1 MPFDVYEY
9 KKGDFM
15 KSIKMLG
22 IVAIAGLLLAGCVG
36 VAHIE
41 KDETVNLSNYKSF
54 AWVETKD
61 SSNEQKAKTI
71 TLTEQTVRKAVNEEL
86 NSEGWKEV
94 SNRPDVLIS
103 YDVIVENAVKESTN
117 PVYSRPQTRYYF
129 NPYTRR
135 WSGIYYPSQFLGYDR
150 DQYQTREGTVT
161 ITMMDTK
168 TDKVIW
174 QGWTTAEVNNKN
186 LTSKEIQNSVR
197 NIFRKFDVAKT

>member
-1 MPFDVYEY
+1 
-9 KKGDFM
+9 M
-15 KSIKMLG
+15 KNIKMFG
-22 IVAIAGLLLAGCVG
+22 TMAIAGLLLAGCVG

-41 KDETVNLSNYKSF
+41 RDETVNLSNYKSF

-61 SSNEQKAKTI
+61 SSNEEKTKTI

-94 SNRPDVLIS
+94 RNRPEVLIS
-103 YDVIVENAVKESTN
+103 YDVLVENAVKESTD
-117 PVYSRPQTRYYF
+117 PVYSRPQNRYYY
-129 NPYTRR
+129 NPYSRR
-135 WSGIYYPSQFLGYDR
+135 WSSIYYPSQFLGYDR
-150 DQYQTREGTVT
+150 NQYQTREGTVT
-161 ITMMDTK
+161 ITMMDAK

-186 LTSKEIQNSVR
+186 LTSKEIQTSVR

>member
-1 MPFDVYEY
+1 
-9 KKGDFM
+9 M
-15 KSIKMLG
+15 KNIKMFG
-22 IVAIAGLLLAGCVG
+22 TMAIAGLLLAGCVG

-41 KDETVNLSNYKSF
+41 RDETVNLSNYKSF

-61 SSNEQKAKTI
+61 SSNEEKTKTI

-94 SNRPDVLIS
+94 RNRPEVLIS
-103 YDVIVENAVKESTN
+103 YDVLVENAVKESTD
-117 PVYSRPQTRYYF
+117 PVYSRPQNRYYY
-129 NPYTRR
+129 NPYSRR
-135 WSGIYYPSQFLGYDR
+135 WSSIYYPSQFLGYDR
-150 DQYQTREGTVT
+150 NQYQTREGTVT
-161 ITMMDTK
+161 ITMMDAK

-197 NIFRKFDVAKT
+197 SIFRKFDVAKT

>member
-1 MPFDVYEY
+1 
-9 KKGDFM
+9 M
-15 KSIKMLG
+15 KNIKMFG
-22 IVAIAGLLLAGCVG
+22 TMAIAGLLLAGCAG

-41 KDETVNLSNYKSF
+41 RDETVNLSNYRSF

-61 SSNEQKAKTI
+61 SSNEEKTKAI

-94 SNRPDVLIS
+94 RNRPEVLIS
-103 YDVIVENAVKESTN
+103 YDVLVENAVKESTD
-117 PVYSRPQTRYYF
+117 PVYSRPQNRYYY
-129 NPYTRR
+129 NPYSRR
-135 WSGIYYPSQFLGYDR
+135 WSSIYYPSQFIGYDR
-150 DQYQTREGTVT
+150 NQYQTREGTVT
-161 ITMMDTK
+161 ITMMDAK

-186 LTSKEIQNSVR
+186 LTSKEIQTSVR